1 MSRYPN
7 SEYVLNLSFDDGMA
21 LYQKGLESAQNEKLW
36 ELWLAQYP
44 NMTKETFV
52 SFEQFKLNSRK
63 GASVKRSDKEIV
75 EDADN
80 ILKSM
85 KKRKN

>member
-7 SEYVLNLSFDDGMA
+7 SEYVLKLPLDEGLA
-21 LYQKGLESAQNEKLW
+21 LYQKGLEAAQNEKLW

-63 GASVKRSDKEIV
+63 SAQVKRSEQEII
-75 EDADN
+75 EDANN
-80 ILKSM
+80 ILKGM
-85 KKRKN
+85 KKRSA

>member
-1 MSRYPN
+1 MTRYPN
-7 SEYVLNLSFDDGMA
+7 SEYVLNLSFDDGLA
-21 LYQKGLESAQNEKLW
+21 LYQKGLETAQNEKLW

-63 GASVKRSDKEIV
+63 SAQVKRSEQEIV

-85 KKRKN
+85 KRRSA